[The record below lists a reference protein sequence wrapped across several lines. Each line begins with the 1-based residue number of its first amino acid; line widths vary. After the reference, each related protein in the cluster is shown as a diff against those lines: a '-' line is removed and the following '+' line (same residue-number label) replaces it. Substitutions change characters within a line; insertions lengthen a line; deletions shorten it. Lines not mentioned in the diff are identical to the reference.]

1 MLSLR
6 QSFRELVRL
15 VGDDAARRR
24 RIDLHQDTRVRAIQL
39 LKQNLSPAQCKQ
51 FERCRYFDVVG
62 GDTGCRYRIRE
73 GCQMNVEQLDKSGR
87 RVRILCFMPEGHLA
101 VGDVLL
107 AQKLALELFES
118 ETLKVAHKSP
128 ALEFFLDRENPG
140 WRRFR

>member
-6 QSFRELVRL
+6 QGFRELVRL
-15 VGDDAARRR
+15 VGHDPARRR
-24 RIDLHQDTRVRAIQL
+24 RIDLYQGSQVRAIQL
-39 LKQNLSPAQCKQ
+39 LKQNLSPAQRKQ
-51 FERCRYFDVVG
+51 FERCRYFDVIG
-62 GDTGCRYRIRE
+62 GDTGRHYRIRE

-118 ETLKVAHKSP
+118 ETLKVAHKAP

-140 WRRFR
+140 RRQFR

>member
-1 MLSLR
+1 MR

-15 VGDDAARRR
+15 VGDDGARRR
-24 RIDLHQDTRVRAIQL
+24 RVDPNQDSQVRAIQL
-39 LKQNLSPAQCKQ
+39 LKQNLSPAQREQ
-51 FERCRYFDVVG
+51 FERRRYFEVVG
-62 GDTGCRYRIRE
+62 GETGRHYRIRE

-118 ETLKVAHKSP
+118 ETLKVAHKAP
-128 ALEFFLDRENPG
+128 ALEFFLNMENPG
-140 WRRFR
+140 WRGFR